1 MGIRDLFCVRCLLS
15 RSFSSV
21 LFVYPR
27 PLEAGGSSV
36 YLVSS
41 VFVCSL
47 MGGDCGPQSQLLPAV
62 RTMMRA
68 WGVGFVVAE
77 GKSGKFY
84 GKRSGRSHK

>member
-47 MGGDCGPQSQLLPAV
+47 MGGGLWPSIAATAGGKNNDESVGGWVCG
-62 RTMMRA
+62 
-68 WGVGFVVAE
+68 
-77 GKSGKFY
+77 
-84 GKRSGRSHK
+84 SGR